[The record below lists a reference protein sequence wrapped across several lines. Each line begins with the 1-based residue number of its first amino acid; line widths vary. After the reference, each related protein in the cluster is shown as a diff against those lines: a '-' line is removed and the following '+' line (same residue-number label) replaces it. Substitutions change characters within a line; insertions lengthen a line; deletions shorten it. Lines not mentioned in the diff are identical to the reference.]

1 MNTKT
6 KILSELIL
14 DTDRSFKW
22 FHSNAFTSHNVDTD
36 ALLQSLPE
44 GTPISI
50 TKSNGKNRF
59 FIELKIASDGDVL
72 IYDSSDE
79 EIRYLGRQNFKFIIS
94 KIDKL
99 TLWSPLSI
107 QVREA
112 KEGTAFTGT
121 IGKSLYSG
129 YIHEKG
135 IVQLF
140 LVEDVDGIKEDLL
153 DQRLNVSY
161 ALLFLEVTSVST
173 TPVIKLIPDHHLP
186 QGLIPEN
193 YTPGEGYSL

>member
-22 FHSNAFTSHNVDTD
+22 FHSNAFTSH
-36 ALLQSLPE
+36 
-44 GTPISI
+44 
-50 TKSNGKNRF
+50 
-59 FIELKIASDGDVL
+59 
-72 IYDSSDE
+72 
-79 EIRYLGRQNFKFIIS
+79 
-94 KIDKL
+94 
-99 TLWSPLSI
+99 TLRSPLSDK
-107 QVREA
+107 VCES
-112 KEGTAFTGT
+112 KEGTSFTGT
-121 IGKSLYSG
+121 IGKSRYSG
-129 YIHEKG
+129 YVHEKG

-161 ALLFLEVTSVST
+161 ALLFLKVTSVST